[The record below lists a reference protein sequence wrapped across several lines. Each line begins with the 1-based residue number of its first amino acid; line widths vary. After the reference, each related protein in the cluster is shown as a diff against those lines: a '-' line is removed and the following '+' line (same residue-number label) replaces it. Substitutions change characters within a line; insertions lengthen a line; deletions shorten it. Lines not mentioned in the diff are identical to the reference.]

1 MFGFHGPLSA
11 CKPWFVMYFPCQI
24 WRFSHL
30 VCSPTK
36 GLRQHHWLHPN
47 STSKQSG
54 LNGKKRDL
62 WSSGQS
68 NQESWNAQQSHK
80 HRKQMKTVHCNVVN
94 VDGHTQSLESHL
106 ALLTDEQAAA
116 SFIIL
121 FKRQHQSVL
130 QQALYAAT
138 IRISRDPQSPRWNL
152 LPLCSAD
159 LAANPWYRC
168 KADSIP
174 FWVQRCLAE
183 EPHCSLGEDKM
194 RAHLA
199 RRLPREQCPQA
210 PCRTADKQIGAAR
223 MVSSIA
229 TTERTPLNPNAN
241 KIPAPQTL
249 APYCS
254 SRSVDSQQQLAQHGR
269 TWSNKQKIQRLLHQ
283 PYWIVVA
290 RFFANDCHVS
300 MKFHAHHR
308 QVAATK
314 LGRPFS
320 EALKGEDPSC
330 HLMAKKDV
338 FPGIFLGLD
347 LKGYEARC
355 IPATHVSHLRWS

>member
-1 MFGFHGPLSA
+1 M
-11 CKPWFVMYFPCQI
+11 V
-24 WRFSHL
+24 
-30 VCSPTK
+30 
-36 GLRQHHWLHPN
+36 
-47 STSKQSG
+47 
-54 LNGKKRDL
+54 
-62 WSSGQS
+62 
-68 NQESWNAQQSHK
+68 
-80 HRKQMKTVHCNVVN
+80 
-94 VDGHTQSLESHL
+94 
-106 ALLTDEQAAA
+106 
-116 SFIIL
+116 
-121 FKRQHQSVL
+121 
-130 QQALYAAT
+130 
-138 IRISRDPQSPRWNL
+138 
-152 LPLCSAD
+152 
-159 LAANPWYRC
+159 
-168 KADSIP
+168 
-174 FWVQRCLAE
+174 E

-241 KIPAPQTL
+241 KIPAPQQTEN
-249 APYCS
+249 PTTPS
-254 SRSVDSQQQLAQHGR
+254 SA
-269 TWSNKQKIQRLLHQ
+269 LLNCCC
-283 PYWIVVA
+283 A
-290 RFFANDCHVS
+290 FFANDCHVS
-300 MKFHAHHR
+300 LKFHAHHR

-355 IPATHVSHLRWS
+355 IPATHVSHLR